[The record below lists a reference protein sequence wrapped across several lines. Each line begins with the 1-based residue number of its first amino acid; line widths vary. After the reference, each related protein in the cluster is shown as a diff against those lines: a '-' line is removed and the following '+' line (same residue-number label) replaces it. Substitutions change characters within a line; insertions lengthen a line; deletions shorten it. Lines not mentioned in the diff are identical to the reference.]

1 MVKDGSQGALTQ
13 FELSRP
19 DLEANESFDKEQM
32 KMRDF
37 KARKFYMNV
46 NS

>member
-1 MVKDGSQGALTQ
+1 MVIDGSQGALSN

-19 DLEANESFDKEQM
+19 DLESSETFDKEQI
-32 KMRDF
+32 KMADF

-46 NS
+46 N